1 MKVKEI
7 IFIVEEDP
15 EGGYNARALGYSIF
29 TEGETLEEIKEK
41 IKDALKC
48 HFDKEED
55 IPQVVRLHIV
65 KEEMFAYA

>member
-29 TEGETLEEIKEK
+29 TEGETLDEIKEK

-55 IPQVVRLHIV
+55 IPQVIRLHIV